1 MIAEKEHCIVL
12 FVWKHWL
19 FLVIII
25 VITFR
30 GLVCVLVVLLLYT
43 WWAQPKSTP
52 GFNEGFPYH
61 AQKSQQSLFWVIN
74 DLKNK
79 SIGF

>member
-1 MIAEKEHCIVL
+1 MIAEKEHCVICVKTLIV
-12 FVWKHWL
+12 FGDYYRYYFSWSGVCSCC
-19 FLVIII
+19 
-25 VITFR
+25 VIT
-30 GLVCVLVVLLLYT
+30 LYT

-61 AQKSQQSLFWVIN
+61 AQKSQQSLFWVID

-79 SIGF
+79 TIGF